1 LLVYRVRHS
10 LVVSRR
16 LKPPAVL
23 RMARRAAHRCG
34 LQVEEKPGRGKGS
47 HRIFV
52 VLDADGAELARFAI
66 TGHSREVSWTVLRT
80 IEKALEPLYG
90 AQWVEDR

>member
-1 LLVYRVRHS
+1 M
-10 LVVSRR
+10 VSKR

-23 RMARRAAHRCG
+23 RLVRRAAHRCG
-34 LQVEEKPGRGKGS
+34 LQLEEKPGRGKGS

-66 TGHSREVSWTVLRT
+66 TGHNREVSWTVLRT
-80 IEKALEPLYG
+80 IEKALEHLFG
-90 AQWVEDR
+90 AKWMEDR